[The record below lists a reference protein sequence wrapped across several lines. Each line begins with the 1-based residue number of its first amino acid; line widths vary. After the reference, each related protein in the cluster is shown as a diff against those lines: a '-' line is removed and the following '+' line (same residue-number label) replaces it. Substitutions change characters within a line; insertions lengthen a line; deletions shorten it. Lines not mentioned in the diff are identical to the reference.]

1 MNGLLC
7 YNAVLFFL
15 MIVVLA
21 TQIMQ
26 KCYILC
32 GHFYISPIIL
42 GFKDYL
48 IIKILLQ
55 IKIFLS

>member
-1 MNGLLC
+1 M
-7 YNAVLFFL
+7 LFCFVFL
-15 MIVVLA
+15 MIVVLG

-42 GFKDYL
+42 GFKDYP